1 MFNPKTFLIMK
12 NKKPQGAFYERGPDI
27 LLEKIAELSSVL
39 TNYRNNGHSADVLK
53 FYDEVLDA
61 MKLAHLYMEQ
71 TKFIHHRNAI
81 LKSSYRHLA
90 HHNKELQERL
100 NEFETVEKLH
110 IEDRLKQTL
119 SRVTNRQIKSVKL

>member
-1 MFNPKTFLIMK
+1 MK
-12 NKKPQGAFYERGPDI
+12 DRKPQGAFYERAPNV

-39 TNYRNNGHSADVLK
+39 TNYRNNGHSEDVLK

-71 TKFIHHRNAI
+71 TKFIHQRNA
-81 LKSSYRHLA
+81 LLESSYRHLA

-100 NEFETVEKLH
+100 NE
-110 IEDRLKQTL
+110 
-119 SRVTNRQIKSVKL
+119 